1 MQQFFKP
8 SQHSM
13 LQITMIRGSPQRLH
27 RLLKFVNRDYPLLD
41 LLMPAVELLCD
52 LRLIGYSMVPDI
64 HFSKT
69 IP

>member
-1 MQQFFKP
+1 
-8 SQHSM
+8 
-13 LQITMIRGSPQRLH
+13 MIRGSPQQLH
-27 RLLKFVNRDYPLLD
+27 RLLKFVNQDYPLLD